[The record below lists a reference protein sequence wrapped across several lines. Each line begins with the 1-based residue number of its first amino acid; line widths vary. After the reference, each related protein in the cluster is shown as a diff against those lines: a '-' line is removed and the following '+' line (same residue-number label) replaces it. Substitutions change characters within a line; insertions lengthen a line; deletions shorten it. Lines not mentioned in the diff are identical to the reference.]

1 MANTYEEKLGT
12 EKMLPLILK
21 MALPSVAAQLVNLL
35 YSIVDRIYIGHIP
48 EIGTDALA
56 GIGVTSS
63 VIMLV
68 AAFANIVGG
77 GGAPLASIALG
88 KGDRERAKRILGNG
102 FGLLVIFAAVTSA
115 AVYIFMEPLLLLT
128 GASEATIGYS
138 MDYLSVYMTG
148 TLFVMLATGL
158 NTFINAQGRPGIGML
173 SVIIGA
179 LLNVVLDPL
188 FIYTAGMG
196 VRGAALATVIS
207 QAFSAAWV
215 VGFLASSK
223 ASLRLEKRYLRF
235 DGSVVGPIFAL
246 GAAPFVMASTESLVG
261 FVLNGSLKNYGD
273 IYVSTLTVLQSAIQF
288 VSIPM
293 AGFGQ
298 GIVPVVSYN
307 YGHGSYDRVKQAF
320 RIIVAVLF
328 TFNFVMILTMVMFP
342 GAVASIFN
350 DDPVLGE
357 KVVHALPLFMTGML
371 IFGLQ
376 RACQNMF
383 VALGQAKTS
392 LFIALLRKVILLIP
406 LALILPH
413 WFGVDGVFLAES
425 CADFTAATLCT
436 VIFSV
441 RFPKILAKGIYKRRS
456 VSSQKRKRFFC
467 ISSDMNRNQ
476 IITVKRVS
484 GK

>member
-1 MANTYEEKLGT
+1 
-12 EKMLPLILK
+12 
-21 MALPSVAAQLVNLL
+21 
-35 YSIVDRIYIGHIP
+35 
-48 EIGTDALA
+48 
-56 GIGVTSS
+56 
-63 VIMLV
+63 
-68 AAFANIVGG
+68 
-77 GGAPLASIALG
+77 
-88 KGDRERAKRILGNG
+88 
-102 FGLLVIFAAVTSA
+102 
-115 AVYIFMEPLLLLT
+115 
-128 GASEATIGYS
+128 
-138 MDYLSVYMTG
+138 
-148 TLFVMLATGL
+148 
-158 NTFINAQGRPGIGML
+158 
-173 SVIIGA
+173 
-179 LLNVVLDPL
+179 
-188 FIYTAGMG
+188 
-196 VRGAALATVIS
+196 
-207 QAFSAAWV
+207 
-215 VGFLASSK
+215 
-223 ASLRLEKRYLRF
+223 
-235 DGSVVGPIFAL
+235 
-246 GAAPFVMASTESLVG
+246 MASTESLVG

-342 GAVASIFN
+342 GVVASIFN

-392 LFIALLRKVILLIP
+392 LFIALLRKAILLIP
-406 LALILPH
+406 PH
-413 WFGVDGVFLAES
+413 WFDVDGVFLAES

-441 RFPKILAKGIYKRRS
+441 RFPKILAAAKE
-456 VSSQKRKRFFC
+456 
-467 ISSDMNRNQ
+467 RNL
-476 IITVKRVS
+476 
-484 GK
+484 

>member
-328 TFNFVMILTMVMFP
+328 TFNFVTILTMVMFP

-441 RFPKILAKGIYKRRS
+441 RFPKILAAAKEK
-456 VSSQKRKRFFC
+456 
-467 ISSDMNRNQ
+467 NL
-476 IITVKRVS
+476 
-484 GK
+484 

>member
-1 MANTYEEKLGT
+1 
-12 EKMLPLILK
+12 
-21 MALPSVAAQLVNLL
+21 
-35 YSIVDRIYIGHIP
+35 
-48 EIGTDALA
+48 
-56 GIGVTSS
+56 
-63 VIMLV
+63 
-68 AAFANIVGG
+68 
-77 GGAPLASIALG
+77 
-88 KGDRERAKRILGNG
+88 
-102 FGLLVIFAAVTSA
+102 
-115 AVYIFMEPLLLLT
+115 
-128 GASEATIGYS
+128 

-413 WFGVDGVFLAES
+413 WFDVDGVFLAES

-441 RFPKILAKGIYKRRS
+441 RFPKILAAAKE
-456 VSSQKRKRFFC
+456 
-467 ISSDMNRNQ
+467 RNL
-476 IITVKRVS
+476 
-484 GK
+484 